1 MRSGLKRM
9 DTDPPMDF
17 KLEDWNELVVNRGLA
32 TRDKVLD
39 ITHFV
44 TFINVQLKEV

>member
-32 TRDKVLD
+32 TRAQQLD
-39 ITHFV
+39 IAHFT